1 MPDLAPYD
9 PAKIMD
15 AVRDRIKA
23 EFVSLI
29 PEDAWKGLVDAEV
42 KKFFEAPRE
51 DHYSRGYPSDFQRT
65 VWGCLEVEVKK
76 RVQEYLASPEWSQ
89 TWTDA
94 GKPMASEAIKKILT
108 DNASAVLT
116 NVLGAAMQ
124 VALEQM
130 KVRI

>member
-76 RVQEYLASPEWSQ
+76 RVKEYLDSPEWLEEWSNN
-89 TWTDA
+89 
-94 GKPMASEAIKKILT
+94 GKPLASEAIKKVLI
-108 DNASAVLT
+108 DNAPAVLA
-116 NVLGAAMQ
+116 NILGSAMQ
-124 VALEQM
+124 QTLSQM
-130 KVRI
+130 RMSI